1 MNKTLY
7 NKINRIAIVTNR
19 GTCQIWMSTV
29 IVSETQNA
37 DYTFDNINV
46 TMIEKFFLKELIGSN
61 IDCYCVSCRRS
72 YVRHL
77 VKTFSACKEI
87 VLKVFF

>member
-1 MNKTLY
+1 LY
-7 NKINRIAIVTNR
+7 NKIHRIAVVTNR
-19 GTCQIWMSTV
+19 GTCQIRMSTV

-46 TMIEKFFLKELIGSN
+46 TMIEKFFLKKLSGSN
-61 IDCYCVSCRRS
+61 IDCYYCVSCRRS

-77 VKTFSACKEI
+77 VKTLSAFKEI